1 MSSNLSAWAALVVE
15 VTARNWGLTSSRKLR
30 AAGPAGAGQ
39 PTQSRA
45 AASGSERASSARRH
59 DRAGAAA
66 RPGSQARKSSQ
77 HGGRA

>member
-45 AASGSERASSARRH
+45 AASGSERA
-59 DRAGAAA
+59 
-66 RPGSQARKSSQ
+66 
-77 HGGRA
+77 